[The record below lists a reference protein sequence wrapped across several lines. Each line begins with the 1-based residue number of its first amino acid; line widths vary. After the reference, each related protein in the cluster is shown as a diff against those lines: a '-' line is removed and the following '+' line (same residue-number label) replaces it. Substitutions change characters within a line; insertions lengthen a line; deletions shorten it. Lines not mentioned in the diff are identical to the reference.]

1 MQLWNVNLLII
12 GTVNS
17 LLNSRSAIL
26 LSLLPTLQA
35 TLKPSAALECIC
47 FNLLIIETV
56 NSVLNSSGPTQ
67 VDVGVIL
74 GSTFAAMGVL
84 ILCIA
89 IAIIVVVYLR
99 RKQHAKKVDL
109 RRYVFHTQTPI
120 IHIVKIEVH

>member
-12 GTVNS
+12 ETVNS

-26 LSLLPTLQA
+26 SSQA
-35 TLKPSAALECIC
+35 TLKPSAPLECIC

-56 NSVLNSSGPTQ
+56 NSLHNSSGPTQ

-74 GSTFAAMGVL
+74 GSTFAAMAVL
-84 ILCIA
+84 ILCIG
-89 IAIIVVVYLR
+89 IAIIVVVYLT

-109 RRYVFHTQTPI
+109 RRYV
-120 IHIVKIEVH
+120 